1 MAKMTI
7 FDALAEMKLLEKK
20 IIQIQTGAKVA
31 IGTIRIKGKDTDV
44 NGLSVEDVG
53 NNAKAYYNKY
63 RSYVNTLN
71 KIRGLVYDSNATT
84 PIEIAGVKYPSKAI
98 AITRYNNIENEKSF
112 YVSLRNTLEQLST
125 QVKRSNDKNCDR
137 ERATRI
143 VDPNGSISDPDVLD
157 SMIKAY
163 MSSVEVELVD
173 PLGFYGADKKIDQII
188 AEIDEFRANYH
199 RELNRSNLLTEI
211 DVPDDD
217 ATQEYLK

>member
-1 MAKMTI
+1 MKKMTI

-20 IIQIQTGAKVA
+20 IIQIQTGAKDA

-44 NGLSVEDVG
+44 AGLAIEDVV

-63 RSYVNTLN
+63 TSYVNRLN
-71 KIRGLVYDSNATT
+71 NIRGLVYDSNATT
-84 PIEIAGVKYPSKAI
+84 PIEIAGVKYPSKAV
-98 AITRYNNIENEKSF
+98 AITRYNNIANERSF
-112 YVSLRNTLEQLST
+112 YVSLRNTLEQLTS

-137 ERATRI
+137 EKATRI

-157 SMIKAY
+157 NMIKAY
-163 MSSVEVELVD
+163 MNSVEVELVD

-188 AEIDEFRANYH
+188 AEIDEFQANYH
-199 RELNRSNLLTEI
+199 KELNRSNLLTEI

>member
-1 MAKMTI
+1 MRKMTI

-20 IIQIQTGAKVA
+20 IVQIQTGAKVA

-44 NGLSVEDVG
+44 NGLAIEDVG

-63 RSYVNTLN
+63 TSYVNRLN
-71 KIRGLVYDSNATT
+71 NIRGLVYESNATT
-84 PIEIAGVKYPSKAI
+84 PIEIAGVKYPSKAV
-98 AITRYNNIENEKSF
+98 AITRYNNIANERSF
-112 YVSLRNTLEQLST
+112 YVSLRNTLEQLTS

-137 ERATRI
+137 EKATRI

-157 SMIKAY
+157 NMIKAY
-163 MSSVEVELVD
+163 MNSVEVELVD

-188 AEIDEFRANYH
+188 AEIDEFQANYH
-199 RELNRSNLLTEI
+199 KELNRSNLLTEI

-217 ATQEYLK
+217 VTQEYLK

>member
-1 MAKMTI
+1 MRKMTI

-20 IIQIQTGAKVA
+20 IVQIQTGAKVA

-44 NGLSVEDVG
+44 NGLAIEDVG

-63 RSYVNTLN
+63 TSYVNRLN
-71 KIRGLVYDSNATT
+71 NIRGLVYESNATT
-84 PIEIAGVKYPSKAI
+84 PIEIAGVKYPSKVV
-98 AITRYNNIENEKSF
+98 AITRYNNIANERSF
-112 YVSLRNTLEQLST
+112 YVSLRNILEQLTS

-137 ERATRI
+137 EKATRI

-157 SMIKAY
+157 NMIKAY
-163 MSSVEVELVD
+163 MNSVEVELVD

-188 AEIDEFRANYH
+188 AEIDEFQANYH
-199 RELNRSNLLTEI
+199 KELNRSNLLTEI